1 MRKALQDYI
10 TTIPDFP
17 EKGILFRDITSLLQD
32 GEGFHAAI
40 DAILEKLDGVKFD
53 AVVGLEARGFLIGA
67 PVAYAAKKGF
77 VPVRKKEKL
86 PRETVSTQYALEY
99 GTAEVEIHKDSLK
112 QGDRVV
118 IIDDLLATGGTLEAA
133 VRLVE
138 QLGGEV
144 VKVISLI
151 ELTDLNG
158 REKLNGYDVETIISY
173 SGK

>member
-17 EKGILFRDITSLLQD
+17 KKGILFRDITSLLQD
-32 GEGFHAAI
+32 GEGFYAAI
-40 DAILEKLDGVKFD
+40 DAILEKLDDVEFD

-77 VPVRKKEKL
+77 VPVRKKGKL
-86 PRETVSTQYALEY
+86 PRETVSAQYALEY
-99 GTAEVEIHKDSLK
+99 GTAEVEIHRDSLK

-138 QLGGEV
+138 QLGGV
-144 VKVISLI
+144 IVKVISLI
-151 ELTDLNG
+151 ELTDLKG
-158 REKLNGYDVETIISY
+158 REKLKRYDVETILSY

>member
-17 EKGILFRDITSLLQD
+17 KKGILFRDITSLLQD

-40 DAILEKLDGVKFD
+40 DAILEKLDGVEFD

-77 VPVRKKEKL
+77 VPVRKKGKL
-86 PRETVSTQYALEY
+86 PRETVSAQYALEY
-99 GTAEVEIHKDSLK
+99 GTAEVEIHRDSLK

-138 QLGGEV
+138 QLGGV
-144 VKVISLI
+144 IVKVISLI
-151 ELTDLNG
+151 ELTDLKG
-158 REKLNGYDVETIISY
+158 REKLKRYDVETILSY